1 MRRFPSV
8 ILKHKYNLHALFI
21 CQFPETS
28 QELYAVS
35 LHIHKLIL
43 NPNIKIESNEDSHLT
58 SPYSRL
64 LILKRKLA
72 FRLARAFISMNF
84 YLKAKT

>member
-1 MRRFPSV
+1 MGVNSEGERRFRDFHQF

-35 LHIHKLIL
+35 LHIHNKLIL
-43 NPNIKIESNEDSHLT
+43 NPNRLKSSQILT
-58 SPYSRL
+58 
-64 LILKRKLA
+64 
-72 FRLARAFISMNF
+72 
-84 YLKAKT
+84 